1 MKKILGAEPFYFNQE
16 KEIIKKIGE
25 IIISGQLSSGKFV
38 KMFEKKFSDFFGSK
52 YSIAV
57 NSGGTGLELALEAL
71 NIKGKEVLMPTQ
83 TFIATP
89 NSVVRAGG
97 KPIFCD
103 IDRNTGCLNPED
115 VLKKISKKTAGIIFV
130 PMFGIMPQSIIKIKK
145 ICKEKGIFLM
155 EDAAHAHGASIN
167 NKKAGVIGD
176 ISVFSFYAT
185 KILTTGEGGMIV
197 TNNRKLN
204 EKCLILRNHGRSL
217 KN

>member
-103 IDRNTGCLNPED
+103 IDRNTGCLNPD
-115 VLKKISKKTAGIIFV
+115 DILRKKRDFKKKTRF
-130 PMFGIMPQSIIKIKK
+130 
-145 ICKEKGIFLM
+145 
-155 EDAAHAHGASIN
+155 
-167 NKKAGVIGD
+167 
-176 ISVFSFYAT
+176 
-185 KILTTGEGGMIV
+185 
-197 TNNRKLN
+197 
-204 EKCLILRNHGRSL
+204 
-217 KN
+217 